1 MNLWLD
7 EQLSPALAGWIGRR
21 LNVVAQS
28 VRDLGLKSASDPE
41 IFFAARQADAVV
53 ITKDQDFVRLLERHG
68 PPPKIIWVT
77 CGNTSN
83 AHMQQVLAAAL
94 PAALG
99 LLGKGESL
107 VEIRDAL

>member
-7 EQLSPALAGWIGRR
+7 EQLSPALAGWIARQ

-41 IFFAARQADAVV
+41 IFFAARQADVVV

-83 AHMQQVLAAAL
+83 ARMQQVLAASL

-107 VEIRDAL
+107 VEIGDAL

>member
-1 MNLWLD
+1 VNLWLD
-7 EQLSPALAGWIGRR
+7 EQLSPALAAWIAHR
-21 LNVVAQS
+21 LNVVARS

-83 AHMQQVLAAAL
+83 ARMQQVLATAL